1 MRDEVPSA
9 IPADTSASSRPIAP
23 RTPPAAGS
31 SAASQSASCAGVVR
45 PSSWGRRSTV
55 LLADL
60 AMLSGRPV
68 PSGRLVVAI
77 VAGRVV
83 AAVRL
88 AGGQP
93 LADPF
98 ERTEQLVRLL
108 ELRAAQLR
116 EVGQR
121 RSLLPCA
128 LGLLRHA

>member
-1 MRDEVPSA
+1 MLDHQWRLMMANDRIESLRRSA
-9 IPADTSASSRPIAP
+9 ARPP
-23 RTPPAAGS
+23 WPPAAPPVLEPEREEVELRLCS
-31 SAASQSASCAGVVR
+31 VSDDQALAG
-45 PSSWGRRSTV
+45 
-55 LLADL
+55 LAI
-60 AMLSGRPV
+60 LSGRPV

-77 VAGRVV
+77 VEGRLV
-83 AAVRL
+83 AAVPL

-116 EVGQR
+116 EIEPR
-121 RSLLPCA
+121 RSLLPRA